1 MRGFIFCIAAALPA
15 IACAAQPAPIEVKT
29 VTYNGSLPYVVSAN
43 PKRDA
48 RINHSI
54 FFGFTGR
61 PAPAKYTDGVKVPQ
75 QEQNEL
81 PSASEIEYSITR
93 ADERVL
99 AFEFKY
105 EGCGAY
111 CEPHW
116 ENYNFDAATGQAFSL
131 SDIFTPQGRTT
142 LFNKDRAKRVEEY
155 RKAIAGLN
163 KEGIANRKKQHIST
177 PWPQPRTDNKQDDEE
192 ARISETIEM
201 YQHCVESM
209 RAPDYA
215 SYFTDIEFP
224 ARIDETSI
232 TFLYGRCSNHAMRA
246 LDDVGDQA
254 ITHEIAELAPFLT
267 AYGKYLL
274 MGGPRPALRVEPY
287 RQFLQ
292 GHVGKAAITLQ
303 LARPGND
310 GAVTGDYFY
319 DKYRKPIPLS
329 GKVSGNTI
337 ELTESESTESPK
349 PLIRAT
355 IKGDRLEGQWIGGK
369 TLDFSVSP

>member
-1 MRGFIFCIAAALPA
+1 MRGFIACIAAVLPA
-15 IACAAQPAPIEVKT
+15 IACAGQPAPIDVKT

-43 PKRDA
+43 TKRDA
-48 RINHSI
+48 RINHAI
-54 FFGFTGR
+54 FLGFTGQ
-61 PAPAKYTDGVKVPQ
+61 PAPARYTDGVRV
-75 QEQNEL
+75 QEEQDGP
-81 PSASEIEYSITR
+81 PSTSEIEYSITR
-93 ADERVL
+93 SDDRVL

-111 CEPHW
+111 CEPQW
-116 ENYNFDAATGQAFSL
+116 DNYNFDAATGQAFSS

-155 RKAIAGLN
+155 RKAIAALN
-163 KEGIANRKKQHIST
+163 KEGSANRKKQHIST
-177 PWPQPRTDNKQDDEE
+177 PWPQSRTDNKQDDEE

-209 RAPDYA
+209 RAPEYA

-224 ARIDETSI
+224 TRIDETSI

-254 ITHEIAELAPFLT
+254 ITHAITDLAPYLT

-274 MGGPRPALRVEPY
+274 LGGPRATMRVEPY

-292 GHVGKAAITLQ
+292 GRVGQAAITLQ

-310 GAVTGDYFY
+310 GAVAGNYFY
-319 DKYRKPIPLS
+319 NKYRKLITLN
-329 GKVSGNTI
+329 GKVNGNTI

-355 IKGDRLEGQWIGGK
+355 IKGDKLEGQWIGSK
-369 TLDFSVSP
+369 TLDFSVAP